1 MYIIQNLNNTSSRN
15 AKKVSGPSQFLISS
29 PHIYRP
35 FCIFPEMFYLFQLYS
50 VYILF
55 NNNTNI
61 EEDKKRYDLK
71 IVFVCVSLILTSSGI
86 KDRARQRSHF
96 KEKLKIGSR
105 DFTV

>member
-1 MYIIQNLNNTSSRN
+1 MQRKSQAHPNSSFPPPTFIDFSVSFQRCSIYI
-15 AKKVSGPSQFLISS
+15 
-29 PHIYRP
+29 
-35 FCIFPEMFYLFQLYS
+35 LFQLYS

-61 EEDKKRYDLK
+61 EEDKKRNDLK